1 MTLKNQGSTVSG
13 NSTVQRKDN
22 KYLGWVH
29 SVSAAGALL
38 LTTGCS
44 SMLNVGSPDY
54 ACPGMPSGVQCMSA
68 RDVYTATN
76 NGNVPL
82 PMQRAGQEVG
92 AKKATAA
99 GAAADSVAPGGTQPT
114 PNDVVSTYVAPRLP
128 DQPIPIRTPA
138 QVMRIWVAP
147 WEGTNGDLNTTGYIY
162 TEIEPRR
169 WVIGDAVQ
177 ESAPTLRPLQTI
189 RYGNETRQE
198 QADVAVTAKPPARAT
213 EATRSRSANTNP

>member
-1 MTLKNQGSTVSG
+1 MTQKNQGSTVSG
-13 NSTVQRKDN
+13 NSAVHRKDS
-22 KYLGWVH
+22 KYLGWAH
-29 SVSAAGALL
+29 AVSAAGALL

-68 RDVYTATN
+68 RDVYAATN

-82 PMQRAGQEVG
+82 PMQRAGQEVE
-92 AKKATAA
+92 AKRATVV
-99 GAAADSVAPGGTQPT
+99 GAAAVSEVAGGKQPT
-114 PNDVVSTYVAPRLP
+114 PNDVVATYVAPRLP

-198 QADVAVTAKPPARAT
+198 QADVPTAVRTPGRAT
-213 EATRSRSANTNP
+213 EPTRGRSANTNP